1 MSKFKI
7 NDDPDAV
14 FDVFGRSLK
23 GGTWYT
29 SGDVGATDELIMQH
43 YPIFQW
49 DSKPNILKK
58 EIPKPKS
65 EEVPKKEILKSKK
78 KKKK

>member
-1 MSKFKI
+1 M
-7 NDDPDAV
+7 V
-14 FDVFGRSLK
+14 FEEK
-23 GGTWYT
+23 
-29 SGDVGATDELIMQH
+29 TDELIMQH